1 MAKITQLKEQLR
13 KALECPVCSDTM
25 ERTTVRMCP
34 NGHAFCNDCRAKML
48 QCPICRNPNINGRCI
63 ILEDIANFIHSPPLP
78 VNVSCQTSFVQSL
91 QGGCSRGE
99 MLPVVGQPIENDG
112 QVSAM
117 RTTAHS
123 SARRSLRG
131 LEARVVLS
139 RARPSRQT
147 LEPDFHATTRRFVR
161 QPVERNATAASGRLV
176 RTRAERNPPA
186 TSGRSPRARVERNP
200 PASSGRS
207 PRARVERNPPASS
220 GRSPRARVERNP
232 PASSGRSPRARVE
245 RNPPASSGRSQ
256 RAQVERNSHSVTRRS
271 VRPPVERYSPA
282 TVRSRVEHS
291 SQTTSRRSARP
302 TVRVGR
308 GNGTV
313 TSGSTIRSTVPEAQP
328 VTASSSSESTPGG
341 LVATEP
347 PVTTSNTGLRL
358 NAHSA
363 VRTQR
368 GTPRRSSRLLDVQV
382 PRLPR
387 RSARHASAVIAE
399 LYSQGF
405 V

>member
-1 MAKITQLKEQLR
+1 MAKNTQLKEQLR

-63 ILEDIANFIHSPPLP
+63 ILEDIANIIHSPPPP
-78 VNVSCQTSFVQSL
+78 VNVSCQTSFVQSREV
-91 QGGCSRGE
+91 GCSQGV
-99 MLPVVGQPIENDG
+99 MLPVAGQPIENHG
-112 QVSAM
+112 QASAM
-117 RTTAHS
+117 RTTVHS

-139 RARPSRQT
+139 RTRSSRQT
-147 LEPDFHATTRRFVR
+147 LEPDFHAATRRSVR
-161 QPVERNATAASGRLV
+161 QPVERNAPAASGRSTGPRL
-176 RTRAERNPPA
+176 ELNSPA

-200 PASSGRS
+200 PATSGRS
-207 PRARVERNPPASS
+207 QRTRVDRNSQATSGQARERVERNSSVTS
-220 GRSPRARVERNP
+220 GRSA
-232 PASSGRSPRARVE
+232 
-245 RNPPASSGRSQ
+245 

-271 VRPPVERYSPA
+271 VMPPVERYPPA

-308 GNGTV
+308 SNGTV
-313 TSGSTIRSTVPEAQP
+313 ASGSTIRSTVPEAQP
-328 VTASSSSESTPGG
+328 VTAPSSSESTPDG

-347 PVTTSNTGLRL
+347 PVTTSNTGLRR

-368 GTPRRSSRLLDVQV
+368 ETPRRSPRLLDVQV

-387 RSARHASAVIAE
+387 RSARHASTIIAE
-399 LYSQGF
+399 LYSLGF